1 MKAKKLIWIL
11 IATIVLLV
19 ILMSI
24 FKGDKSTG
32 EKVNT
37 DEVTHRTIVER
48 VTASGKVF
56 PEREVKISSDVSG
69 EIVELTVKEGDS
81 VKTGQILVRINP
93 DTYISA
99 VERGRAN
106 LNNAKA
112 QRAVAMA
119 SLENA
124 RGQKN
129 QVEAQ
134 YRNAKRMHERN
145 EKLIRDGI
153 ISESEFDNSL
163 ASYESAQANLQ
174 SARASIS
181 SAEQNVEAANY
192 SIEGARANLN
202 ELQTSLQRTTIQ
214 APVDGVVS
222 KLDVELGER
231 VVGTIQMTGTEMM
244 RIANFNTMEVQVE
257 VSENDILRV
266 SPGDSVEIE
275 VDAYIDKSF
284 YGRVTEIASSAAN
297 VGEVGGSL
305 TSDRV
310 TNFIVKVRINPSSY
324 ESLIRPGSLFPLRPG
339 MSAAVDIIT
348 RVEENVLTLPIQ
360 AVTTREKEDNGGFD
374 EVVFLFDNGLAKKTK
389 VQTGIQDDRYI
400 QITEGLSEGQEVI
413 TGPFSAV
420 ARRLS
425 DGSEVS
431 RSEKDED

>member
-19 ILMSI
+19 ILMFI
-24 FKGDKSTG
+24 FNTDKSTG

-297 VGEVGGSL
+297 VAEVGGSL

-374 EVVFLFDNGLAKKTK
+374 EVVFLFDNGKAKKTK